1 MIHIEIKASLEKLW
15 SSLCFFLLFCP
26 HVTNVMWLWLCGR
39 YDTRVLCFWWW
50 SFGCCGDA
58 IILKWWWWFST
69 GGGDFQVVAMIFNP
83 FCIAG
88 LVTHQ
93 GGWRHHVPAHKT
105 LCPVILLLIT
115 IITIIITII
124 IIITMIS
131 IDRVLEFYQY
141 WISSNKNYGST
152 QDWRKSSNLL
162 RRGWVE
168 LGLVLPTLSL
178 LIASRIW

>member
-1 MIHIEIKASLEKLW
+1 
-15 SSLCFFLLFCP
+15 
-26 HVTNVMWLWLCGR
+26 
-39 YDTRVLCFWWW
+39 
-50 SFGCCGDA
+50 
-58 IILKWWWWFST
+58 
-69 GGGDFQVVAMIFNP
+69 MIFNP

-124 IIITMIS
+124 VIITIIIATIIIITMIS

-141 WISSNKNYGST
+141 
-152 QDWRKSSNLL
+152 
-162 RRGWVE
+162 
-168 LGLVLPTLSL
+168 
-178 LIASRIW
+178 